1 MKALFIVD
9 LQNDFCPNGAL
20 PTPKGD
26 VIIPVINKIMDK
38 FDFVLASKDWHPENS
53 EHFNK
58 WPKHCLKNSTG
69 AEFPSGLRADKIQKI
84 FLKGTG
90 DKDDGYSA
98 FEATNENLADFLK
111 SNNIDELYVT
121 GLTAEYCVKQT
132 VLDAL
137 KNGFK
142 TFVIKDGVEGI
153 YQNENDVENAF
164 KEMEKAG
171 AVIINSEDILK

>member
-1 MKALFIVD
+1 MRALFIVD

-26 VIIPVINKIMDK
+26 VIIPVINKLMDK
-38 FDFVLASKDWHPENS
+38 FDVVLASKDWHPEDS
-53 EHFNK
+53 GHFNK
-58 WPKHCLKNSTG
+58 WPKHCIQNSYG
-69 AEFPSGLRADKIQKI
+69 AEFPAGLHVEKIHKI
-84 FLKGTG
+84 FLKGTS

-98 FEATNENLADFLK
+98 FEATNENLAEYLRK
-111 SNNIDELYVT
+111 NNIDELYVT

-132 VLDAL
+132 VLDSL

-171 AVIINSEDILK
+171 AVILTSNDIL

>member
-9 LQNDFCPNGAL
+9 LQNDFCPWGAL

-26 VIIPVINKIMDK
+26 VIIPVLNKIMDK
-38 FDFVLASKDWHPENS
+38 FDLVLASKDWHPENS
-53 EHFNK
+53 VHFQK
-58 WPKHCLKNSTG
+58 WPKHCVQGTKG
-69 AEFPSGLRADKIQKI
+69 AEFPDGFNSEKVHKV

-98 FEATNENLADFLK
+98 FEATNENLAEYLK
-111 SNNIDELYVT
+111 TNNVDELYVT

-137 KNGFK
+137 KYGFK
-142 TFVIKDGVEGI
+142 TYVIKDGVEGI
-153 YQNENDVENAF
+153 YQNEGDVEKAF
-164 KEMEKAG
+164 SEMEKAG
-171 AVIINSEDILK
+171 AILITSEVLK

>member
-9 LQNDFCPNGAL
+9 LQNDFCPWGAL

-26 VIIPVINKIMDK
+26 AIIPVLNKIMDK
-38 FDFVLASKDWHPENS
+38 FDLVLASKDWHPEDS
-53 EHFNK
+53 IHFQK
-58 WPKHCLKNSTG
+58 WPKHCVQNTKG
-69 AEFPSGLRADKIQKI
+69 ADFPDGLNTEKINKI

-90 DKDDGYSA
+90 NKDDGYSA
-98 FEATNENLADFLK
+98 FEATNENLAEYLRK
-111 SNNIDELYVT
+111 NNVDELYVT

-153 YQNENDVENAF
+153 YQNEGDVEKAF
-164 KEMEKAG
+164 KEMEEAG
-171 AVIINSEDILK
+171 AVLVTSDELK